1 MSLKSEGGTQ
11 AQDPQL
17 VAIEE
22 EINEVKDDIKQLKA
36 QIKAFE
42 DGKTPKDEFSKQSYL
57 KWQDCLIE
65 DKKRLNGLEA
75 RRERLEADL
84 RVLRARQSSSA
95 TSTAQQGK

>member
-11 AQDPQL
+11 QAQDPL

-22 EINEVKDDIKQLKA
+22 EIKEVKDDIKELKA
-36 QIKAFE
+36 QIKAFDD

-57 KWQDCLIE
+57 KWQDRLIE

-75 RRERLEADL
+75 DL
-84 RVLRARQSSSA
+84 RVLRDRQASSA